1 MGKPMEKSCHARC
14 KPLVLALAGVWLA
27 GNVLASDESLYF
39 SDLPVVASVSRL
51 PQRLADAPTAVTV
64 IDRDMIKASGARDLN
79 DIFRLV
85 PGFQTYP
92 NNTDAARVTYHGLT
106 DEDYSPRVQVLI
118 DGRSQYSPLFRNGVN
133 WATLP
138 VALEDIERIEVV
150 RGSNSASYGSNAFLG
165 VINIIT
171 VDPALARGFSASL
184 NHGNQGVRDY
194 TLRNGG
200 KLGEAGDFRFTYQQK
215 DDNGFTNQLDWIDS
229 FRSRLFDLR
238 ADFTISDRDVLQFS
252 TGHIEAVTQ
261 RGRLKKFRDPI
272 SRVEYVTGQDDP
284 GWPIHN
290 YSQSNS
296 YLQALWRR
304 ALSADSDFQIRYA
317 YVADW
322 ASDRYV
328 AKDSGLLYD
337 VDEFGDRGVRNEIE
351 AQHNFVPF
359 DHTRVV
365 WGGGWQRDTVRSGN
379 MFLGNPAIKRNV
391 GRLFGNLEW
400 KPVSWFTGNLGASTE
415 YDSLAGNHTSP
426 RVSGSFH
433 LTPENTVR
441 LGYSR
446 AYRTGSTVD
455 YRGDRRLIPYA
466 REDGLPLAPGVGT
479 VVKFSGDPDMP
490 SEKLDSWEIGYLG
503 DWKKWKM
510 SLDIRFFYEKIPNR
524 LLVIDS
530 DRFSDQ
536 VGDVMM
542 PVQRVRTQGVE
553 YQWKWQ
559 PFESTRLMLHQA
571 FVRVYADY
579 LDDVLMNSNS
589 TLGDLRARENI
600 DLLADRSAPR
610 HTTAAML
617 MQKLPLGLEFS
628 LAGYWVDRMKWTRN
642 SEVYSYNR
650 YDARLGYPFR
660 WAGLRGEIA
669 YTVQSL
675 NGSHGEFKAS
685 GLNTDRIVE
694 PRHWV
699 SLRLDY

>member
-1 MGKPMEKSCHARC
+1 MGKLMEKSCHARC
-14 KPLVLALAGVWLA
+14 KPLVLALAGIWLA

-39 SDLPVVASVSRL
+39 SDLPIVASVSRL

-171 VDPALARGFSASL
+171 VDPALVQGFSVSS
-184 NHGNQGVRDY
+184 NHGSQGVRDY
-194 TLRNGG
+194 TVRNGG
-200 KLGEAGDFRFTYQQK
+200 KLGEAGDFRFTYQQR
-215 DDNGFTNQLDWIDS
+215 DDDGFANQFDWIDS
-229 FRSRLFDLR
+229 FRSKLIDFR
-238 ADFTISDRDVLQFS
+238 ADLAPTDHDVLQFS
-252 TGHIEAVTQ
+252 AGHIEAITQ
-261 RGRLKKFRDPI
+261 RGRLAK
-272 SRVEYVTGQDDP
+272 SGNVLTGGNDP
-284 GWPIHN
+284 GWPIHD

-296 YLQALWRR
+296 YLQLLWRR
-304 ALSADSDFQIRYA
+304 TLSPDSDFQIRYA

-328 AKDSGLLYD
+328 ANDSGFLYS
-337 VDEFGDRGVRNEIE
+337 VDEFGGRGVRHEIE
-351 AQHNFVPF
+351 VQHNFSPF

-365 WGGGWQRDTVRSGN
+365 WGGGWRNDALQSET
-379 MFLGNPAIKRNV
+379 MFFGNPTVKRDV

-400 KPVSWFTGNLGASTE
+400 KPSHWFTGNLGVSTE
-415 YDSLAGNHTSP
+415 HDSLAGTHTSP
-426 RVSGSFH
+426 RLSGSFH

-446 AYRTGSTVD
+446 AYRTGSTAD
-455 YRGDRRLIPYA
+455 YRGNSWAVPYA
-466 REDGLPLAPGVGT
+466 RADGLPLVSGVGVANQFT
-479 VVKFSGDPDMP
+479 GDPDMP
-490 SEKLDSWEIGYLG
+490 AEKLDSWELGYLG
-503 DWKKWKM
+503 DWKRWKM
-510 SLDIRFFYEKIPNR
+510 SLDVRAFVEKVPNR
-524 LLVIDS
+524 LMVIDQNRNS
-530 DRFSDQ
+530 DLI
-536 VGDVMM
+536 GDATVA
-542 PVQRVRTQGVE
+542 VQKVRIQGIE

-559 PFESTRLMLHQA
+559 PFEATRLMLNQA
-571 FVRVYADY
+571 FIRVYADF
-579 LDDVLMNSNS
+579 LDDALANTNNTLSNLKDRS
-589 TLGDLRARENI
+589 NI
-600 DLLADRSAPR
+600 DMHADRSAPR

-642 SEVYSYNR
+642 SEVNGYTR
-650 YDARLGYPFR
+650 VDGRLGYPFR
-660 WAGLRGEIA
+660 WAGRGGEVA

-675 NGSHGEFKAS
+675 NGAHGEFKAS
-685 GLNTDRIVE
+685 GLVSDRVVD
-694 PRHWV
+694 RRQWV
-699 SLRLDY
+699 SLRLDF